1 MYAAFIAFKSGGGSS
16 HTLCGALACT
26 FPLMTVSANGN
37 DGNACS
43 ASHSRAIVDMFARCD
58 RYHRLE
64 SPAQKNNQTRTRPS
78 SLSSHNASDIRRG
91 EPDAVD
97 KRRDG
102 VI

>member
-1 MYAAFIAFKSGGGSS
+1 
-16 HTLCGALACT
+16 
-26 FPLMTVSANGN
+26 MTVSANGN

-78 SLSSHNASDIRRG
+78 SLTG
-91 EPDAVD
+91 L
-97 KRRDG
+97 
-102 VI
+102 